1 MGKVLS
7 ALLVVVALV
16 AAGLYAGYVQVEP
29 DEKAIVLRLGRFNRS
44 LEPGPAFF
52 IPFIEKIERAR
63 VTIEREEFGYR
74 AAADESSDEERPEER
89 RMLTGDTNLVDV
101 GFAGVWRITDLS
113 EYRLRVKDVPGLI
126 QSNAQAVMRA
136 VVAGQTID
144 EILTTA
150 KGPTETQ
157 TRQQMQAALDTY
169 RAGVT
174 IDAVELRRV
183 LPPEEVR
190 EAFRDVTSAEQEKS
204 RLILE
209 AQAYAESV
217 VPVAKGE
224 AEAILNHA
232 RSYRE
237 RRVLASR
244 GQADRFNSLLVEYQK
259 APGVTR
265 ERLYLETLEEILPG
279 MEKIIIDSKHADR
292 VLPYLP
298 ITPGQRVERVK

>member
-7 ALLVVVALV
+7 ALRVVVALV

-44 LEPGPAFF
+44 LEPGPALF

-63 VTIEREEFGYR
+63 VTIEREECGYR

-101 GFAGVWRITDLS
+101 GFAVVWRITDLS

>member
-7 ALLVVVALV
+7 ALLVVAALV

-44 LEPGPAFF
+44 LEPGPALF
-52 IPFIEKIERAR
+52 IPFVEKIERAR

-101 GFAGVWRITDLS
+101 GFAVVWRITDLS

-224 AEAILNHA
+224 AEAILNQA

-292 VLPYLP
+292 VLPYLA